1 MAVQSSKASQNK
13 SLGLLLTLCKGGSI
27 IHRSAHSLCGSRVNY
42 QPSGSSIG
50 KPGKGRGE
58 RDGRQ
63 GRE

>member
-1 MAVQSSKASQNK
+1 MNHIRKRSPR
-13 SLGLLLTLCKGGSI
+13 LLLTLCKGISI
-27 IHRSAHSLCGSRVNY
+27 IHRSAHSLCGTRVNY